1 MHHVLFQSIDLLNG
15 ISEPN
20 KVKREHRYL
29 QRMTRQASL
38 RCNHGLDST
47 LPKLVLRNAL
57 AQTLLSIFHR
67 MDDFLFLMF
76 CALVI
81 GFLLPHIEDNMLQ
94 EIEDMKKELEYDLQE
109 VTRRYIEV
117 SAFR

>member
-1 MHHVLFQSIDLLNG
+1 
-15 ISEPN
+15 
-20 KVKREHRYL
+20 
-29 QRMTRQASL
+29 
-38 RCNHGLDST
+38 
-47 LPKLVLRNAL
+47 
-57 AQTLLSIFHR
+57 